1 MIARK
6 NPSTGKWD
14 AQYSYT
20 DWQGKRKKTTKRG
33 FRTKREAVEWYDHFR
48 ATQDA
53 DFNMVFK
60 DFIKIYMEDQSHRLR
75 QHTMMN
81 KRFLFD
87 KHIIPYFGNKKV
99 NAIKAPDIRAWQ
111 NKLMATGLKPTYLKT
126 INNQLNAVFNYAMKY
141 YDLKENPCR
150 KAGSMGKSKAEEMHI
165 WTREEFTQ
173 FLNAIIDKKPS
184 YIAFE
189 VLFWTGL
196 RLGELL
202 AMTPADIDFDK
213 RTLRV
218 NKSYQRLKG
227 EDVVTPPK
235 TPKSIRTISI
245 PKFLAADLMDYINSN
260 YGMEDSDR
268 LFPYT
273 KYFFEH

>member
-1 MIARK
+1 MIVRK

-60 DFIKIYMEDQSHRLR
+60 DFIEIYMEDQSHRLR

-111 NKLMATGLKPTYLKT
+111 NKLMTTDLKPTYLKT

-202 AMTPADIDFDK
+202 ALTPADIDFGK

-218 NKSYQRLKG
+218 NKSYQRLEG

-245 PKFLAADLMDYINSN
+245 PKFLAADLLDYINSN

-268 LFPYT
+268 C
-273 KYFFEH
+273 ECQ

>member
-60 DFIKIYMEDQSHRLR
+60 DFIEIYMEDQSHRLR

-111 NKLMATGLKPTYLKT
+111 NKLMTTGLKPTYLKT

-150 KAGSMGKSKAEEMHI
+150 KAGSMGKSKAEGMHI

-189 VLFWTGL
+189 VLF
-196 RLGELL
+196 
-202 AMTPADIDFDK
+202 
-213 RTLRV
+213 
-218 NKSYQRLKG
+218 
-227 EDVVTPPK
+227 
-235 TPKSIRTISI
+235 
-245 PKFLAADLMDYINSN
+245 
-260 YGMEDSDR
+260 
-268 LFPYT
+268 
-273 KYFFEH
+273 

>member
-53 DFNMVFK
+53 DFNMLFK
-60 DFIKIYMEDQSHRLR
+60 DFIEIYMEDQSHRLR

-111 NKLMATGLKPTYLKT
+111 NKLMATDLKPTYLKT

-141 YDLKENPCR
+141 DACKYILEYFENKTHQR
-150 KAGSMGKSKAEEMHI
+150 INDFGNG
-165 WTREEFTQ
+165 RGVR
-173 FLNAIIDKKPS
+173 N
-184 YIAFE
+184 YFE
-189 VLFWTGL
+189 
-196 RLGELL
+196 RLLL
-202 AMTPADIDFDK
+202 CQANRLALLDTVNRNDI
-213 RTLRV
+213 RTLTI
-218 NKSYQRLKG
+218 
-227 EDVVTPPK
+227 EDA
-235 TPKSIRTISI
+235 IG
-245 PKFLAADLMDYINSN
+245 ASN
-260 YGMEDSDR
+260 E
-268 LFPYT
+268 
-273 KYFFEH
+273 

>member
-60 DFIKIYMEDQSHRLR
+60 DFIEIYMEDQSHRLR

-111 NKLMATGLKPTYLKT
+111 NKLMVTGL
-126 INNQLNAVFNYAMKY
+126 
-141 YDLKENPCR
+141 
-150 KAGSMGKSKAEEMHI
+150 
-165 WTREEFTQ
+165 
-173 FLNAIIDKKPS
+173 
-184 YIAFE
+184 
-189 VLFWTGL
+189 
-196 RLGELL
+196 
-202 AMTPADIDFDK
+202 
-213 RTLRV
+213 
-218 NKSYQRLKG
+218 
-227 EDVVTPPK
+227 
-235 TPKSIRTISI
+235 
-245 PKFLAADLMDYINSN
+245 
-260 YGMEDSDR
+260 
-268 LFPYT
+268 
-273 KYFFEH
+273 

>member
-60 DFIKIYMEDQSHRLR
+60 DFIEIYMEDQSHRLR

-87 KHIIPYFGNKKV
+87 KH
-99 NAIKAPDIRAWQ
+99 
-111 NKLMATGLKPTYLKT
+111 KPK
-126 INNQLNAVFNYAMKY
+126 
-141 YDLKENPCR
+141 
-150 KAGSMGKSKAEEMHI
+150 
-165 WTREEFTQ
+165 
-173 FLNAIIDKKPS
+173 
-184 YIAFE
+184 
-189 VLFWTGL
+189 
-196 RLGELL
+196 
-202 AMTPADIDFDK
+202 
-213 RTLRV
+213 TLR
-218 NKSYQRLKG
+218 NARYELG
-227 EDVVTPPK
+227 VVSSKVGRQWMWALP
-235 TPKSIRTISI
+235 
-245 PKFLAADLMDYINSN
+245 
-260 YGMEDSDR
+260 E
-268 LFPYT
+268 
-273 KYFFEH
+273 E